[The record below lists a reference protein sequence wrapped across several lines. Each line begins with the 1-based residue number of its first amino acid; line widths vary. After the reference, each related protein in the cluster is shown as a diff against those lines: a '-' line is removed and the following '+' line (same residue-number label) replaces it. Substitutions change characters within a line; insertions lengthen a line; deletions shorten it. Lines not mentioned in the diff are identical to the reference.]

1 MTRIALAKKATSAV
15 VSFSVGRVLTII
27 IRNNVPQQTLADKVA
42 VETSAFVI
50 GGMVAQAASKYT
62 DNTIDEIVAIFKKN
76 ETESEKS

>member
-1 MTRIALAKKATSAV
+1 MTRIAIAKKVTSAV
-15 VSFSVGRVLTII
+15 VSYSVGRVLTTM
-27 IRNNVPQQTLADKVA
+27 IRNNVPQQTLTDKVA

-62 DNTIDEIVAIFKKN
+62 DDMIDQIVAVFKQN